1 MGVLSDF
8 PKRYTFQQQKTI
20 RIIAANRDWSQIWST
35 YGEACRIGALTMG
48 QFLIKPGAKSSQAI
62 RLDSPLRS
70 CSDGEMEK
78 STAENCH
85 LSRDKIRCKGVW
97 GWLLFVVLGV
107 QMGTFGAARVLV
119 ISCRF
124 VTVFMIFS
132 FHTPE
137 NCDCFSRC
145 VIEFFARIC
154 SAEWTELWLHLLRA
168 HVSDNWLLKID

>member
-85 LSRDKIRCKGVW
+85 FSRDKIRCKGVW
-97 GWLLFVVLGV
+97 GWLLFAVLGV
-107 QMGTFGAARVLV
+107 QIGTFGAARVLV

-124 VTVFMIFS
+124 VTVFMIF
-132 FHTPE
+132 FLPHAGKL
-137 NCDCFSRC
+137 RL
-145 VIEFFARIC
+145 FFALCRVFPRIC
-154 SAEWTELWLHLLRA
+154 SAEWTGLWLHLLRA